1 MTAAP
6 IVARTSSPGETR
18 RLAAALAGEL
28 TAGDL
33 LLLVGALGT
42 GKTTF
47 TQGLARG
54 LGVTDPVTSPTF
66 TLVRAYPCAAGAAST
81 LLHADLYRLDR
92 LSDVVDLGLAE
103 MVEDDSVAVVEWG
116 DVAASVF
123 GPDVLTVRLAD
134 PADRDPSAGG
144 RPNLTRLDGAR
155 PDDERP
161 DEPRIVT
168 VVAGGTWVPRRDA
181 LAARLEP
188 WAEPDAAAAAGRRL
202 RAGGA

>member
-1 MTAAP
+1 VTAAP

-18 RLAAALAGEL
+18 RLAAALAREL

-66 TLVRAYPCAAGAAST
+66 TLVRAYPCASGGAST

-92 LSDVVDLGLAE
+92 LADVVDLGLAE

-134 PADRDPSAGG
+134 PADRNPAPGG
-144 RPNLTRLDGAR
+144 RPDAGPTRPDRAR

-168 VVAGGTWVPRRDA
+168 VVPGGTWAPRRDA

-188 WAEPDAAAAAGRRL
+188 WAEADAAAGGRR
-202 RAGGA
+202 ADGA

>member
-1 MTAAP
+1 MTGAP
-6 IVARTSSPGETR
+6 IVARTTSPEETR

-28 TAGDL
+28 AAGDL

-54 LGVTDPVTSPTF
+54 LGVIDPVTSPTF
-66 TLVRAYPCAAGAAST
+66 TLVRAYRCGAGPVRT

-92 LSDVVDLGLAE
+92 LQDVVDLGLGE

-123 GPDVLTVRLAD
+123 GPETLTVELA
-134 PADRDPSAGG
+134 AGPPTG
-144 RPNLTRLDGAR
+144 GVDEQRTVTLHLDGSWSAR
-155 PDDERP
+155 RSLL
-161 DEPRIVT
+161 V
-168 VVAGGTWVPRRDA
+168 
-181 LAARLEP
+181 ARLEP
-188 WAEPDAAAAAGRRL
+188 WTDADTDTDVDATAGRR
-202 RAGGA
+202 RRQV

>member
-18 RLAAALAGEL
+18 LLAAALAGEL

-54 LGVTDPVTSPTF
+54 LGVTGPVTSPTF
-66 TLVRAYPCAAGAAST
+66 TLVRAYPCAAGAVST

-92 LSDVVDLGLAE
+92 LSDVVDLGLPE

-123 GPDVLTVRLAD
+123 GPDVLIIRLAA
-134 PADRDPSAGG
+134 PADRVPSAE
-144 RPNLTRLDGAR
+144 AR
-155 PDDERP
+155 PGEERP
-161 DEPRIVT
+161 DEERIVT
-168 VVAGGTWVPRRDA
+168 VVPGGTWVPRGGA

-188 WAEPDAAAAAGRRL
+188 WADPDADAGTGAGHRL
-202 RAGGA
+202 RAEGA

>member
-1 MTAAP
+1 MTPAP
-6 IVARTSSPGETR
+6 IVARTTSPGDTR

-33 LLLVGALGT
+33 LLLVGDLGT

-66 TLVRAYPCAAGAAST
+66 TLVRAYPCAAGSVST

-103 MVEDDSVAVVEWG
+103 MVEDDAVAVVEWG

-123 GPDVLTVRLAD
+123 GPDVLTVRLAAPPTGD
-134 PADRDPSAGG
+134 ARPADGPVG
-144 RPNLTRLDGAR
+144 
-155 PDDERP
+155 ERP
-161 DEPRIVT
+161 DEDRIVT
-168 VVAGGTWVPRRDA
+168 IHAAGTWSARRA
-181 LAARLEP
+181 AVAARLAP
-188 WAEPDAAAAAGRRL
+188 WTSAGHGRR
-202 RAGGA
+202 RSPPESR